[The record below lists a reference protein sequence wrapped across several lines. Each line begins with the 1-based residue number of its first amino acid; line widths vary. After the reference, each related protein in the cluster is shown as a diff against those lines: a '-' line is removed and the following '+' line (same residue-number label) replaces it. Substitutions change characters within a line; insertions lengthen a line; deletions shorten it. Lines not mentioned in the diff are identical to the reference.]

1 MRWGGLGAGT
11 RPAGG
16 RRSPPGLR
24 TGPARVPSLAG
35 RVALVTGGSRGVG
48 RAVILRL
55 AAEGT
60 DVALTYRREAAR
72 AAEVVGA
79 VEALGR
85 RALALLLDLRR
96 PEDVAPAVAQVAERY
111 GRIDIVVA
119 NAAATAFRPLTETRD
134 RHVTQTF
141 AISVKALLEL
151 VRAALPSMRGRPGRI
166 VAISGID
173 SLQAMAGHGTLGAA
187 KAAVEAL
194 VRSLALELGP
204 EGITVNAVSPGFL
217 RTEGSRFYVERGLG
231 LDYAATVARL
241 VAATPRRRLGTPE
254 DVAALVAWLCGDEAD
269 FLTGQTLVLDGG
281 LTIRSPLDL
290 VGELRDPPSG
300 HTPG

>member
-1 MRWGGLGAGT
+1 MSA
-11 RPAGG
+11 
-16 RRSPPGLR
+16 
-24 TGPARVPSLAG
+24 LAG

-48 RAVILRL
+48 RAVVLRL
-55 AAEGT
+55 AAEGA
-60 DVALTYRREAAR
+60 DVALTYRRATAR
-72 AAEVVGA
+72 AADIVGA

-85 RALALLLDLRR
+85 RALALPLDLRR
-96 PEDVAPAVAQVAERY
+96 PEEIGPAVGRVAERY

-119 NAAATAFRPLTETRD
+119 NAAATAFRSLAETRD
-134 RHVTQTF
+134 HHVTQTF

-151 VRAALPSMRGRPGRI
+151 VRAALPAMRGRPGRI

-173 SLQAMAGHGTLGAA
+173 ALQAMAGHGSLGAA

-217 RTEGSRFYVERGLG
+217 QTEGSRFYVERGLG
-231 LDYAATVARL
+231 LDYATTAARL

-254 DVAALVAWLCGDEAD
+254 DVAALVAWLCRDEAD

-290 VGELRDPPSG
+290 VAGEDSPLPPGGRGSG
-300 HTPG
+300 